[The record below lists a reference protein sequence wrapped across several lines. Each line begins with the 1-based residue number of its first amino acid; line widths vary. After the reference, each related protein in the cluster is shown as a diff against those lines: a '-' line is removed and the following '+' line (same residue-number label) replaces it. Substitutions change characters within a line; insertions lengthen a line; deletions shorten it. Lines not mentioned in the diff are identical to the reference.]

1 MPFGYASP
9 LQKIFMTET
18 NPIQIAILASTLA
31 GRVGLRTLLGASSS
45 IHIVAET
52 ADPTAMHSTEW
63 EVDVLILQGQ
73 ESLEELEPLWNS
85 ETKLG
90 LLWISDDP
98 QAAQTLRGLSPSA
111 WGLLSSEASS
121 EELIAAIHAIYQGL
135 IVAPRRQLDALWIE
149 MPSNENDDL
158 IEQLTPRETEILELL
173 AQGLANKQIALELEI
188 SEHTVKF
195 HVSSIYAKLGA
206 TNRMEAVRMGLQLG
220 LIML

>member
-1 MPFGYASP
+1 MAG
-9 LQKIFMTET
+9 I
-18 NPIQIAILASTLA
+18 NPIQIAILAPNLA
-31 GRVGLRTLLGASSS
+31 VRVGLRTLLGVNDSVQ
-45 IHIVAET
+45 IVAET
-52 ADPTAMHSTEW
+52 ANPATLQGTDW

-73 ESLEELEPLWNS
+73 ESLEELEPFLNS
-85 ETKLG
+85 ETKPG
-90 LLWISDDP
+90 LLWISDDL
-98 QAAQTLRGLSPSA
+98 QAAQTLRGLPLSA

-121 EELIAAIHAIYQGL
+121 EELTAAVHAIYQGL
-135 IVAPRRQLDALWIE
+135 IVAPRGRLDALWIE
-149 MPSNENDDL
+149 NPFGGTDEL

-220 LIML
+220 LITL